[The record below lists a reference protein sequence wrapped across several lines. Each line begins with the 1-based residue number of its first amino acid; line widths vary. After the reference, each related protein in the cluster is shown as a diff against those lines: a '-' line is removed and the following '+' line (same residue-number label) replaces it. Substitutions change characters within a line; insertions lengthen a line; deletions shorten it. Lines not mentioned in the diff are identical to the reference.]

1 MKPVF
6 QHVERHE
13 HDFTMLIYASPPF
26 NPPPWASALPRNHSV
41 KPHSTRLCFLAS
53 WGIEQKQKP
62 VYHTFSFKQGHF
74 TCSLGAVFSNSTIKM
89 SSLVFGA
96 KDTVHENMNMMS
108 PFQSLLMPGEKAL
121 KKNIKLS
128 LPRGW
133 LRALPGKSSGTI
145 ASQLM
150 RVICKNQTKTISC
163 TIVLIIVC
171 LWEFFFSNVWHCRL
185 VSWTCPTWH
194 FGKDNLSQTSRA
206 WF

>member
-41 KPHSTRLCFLAS
+41 KPHSTRLCFPAS
-53 WGIEQKQKP
+53 WRAIE
-62 VYHTFSFKQGHF
+62 QGHF
-74 TCSLGAVFSNSTIKM
+74 TCSLAAVFSNSTIKM
-89 SSLVFGA
+89 SSAVFFGA
-96 KDTVHENMNMMS
+96 KDTVHENMKTWCSLFN
-108 PFQSLLMPGEKAL
+108 SLLMPGEKAW
-121 KKNIKLS
+121 KNIKLS

-133 LRALPGKSSGTI
+133 LRALPGKNSGTI

-171 LWEFFFSNVWHCRL
+171 LWEFFSNVWHCRL
-185 VSWTCPTWH
+185 LSWTCPTWH